1 MLYSR
6 VAIEGLAHVDAPER
20 VTSLELE
27 RSFEQTLTRLG
38 QRPGLVQTLTGVVER
53 RFFPETTQPSDAATE
68 AARRAIADAGI
79 DPQRIGIIVNTSVCK
94 DFIEPSIAS
103 TVHGNLGL
111 APECLN
117 FDVGNACLAFLNGM
131 EVVATLIERGQVDY
145 GLVVDGENSRFA
157 VGATVD
163 RLRAPTATEQDLR
176 DNFATLTLGS
186 GAAAMVLARS
196 DLARKTH
203 RFTGGVQLA
212 ASQHNS
218 LCRGQPDRMTTDAG
232 ALLTA
237 GVELAEQTWHKAQ
250 RELGW
255 SEDDLDLVVMHQV
268 GSTHSQ
274 TVLGR
279 LGVPRDRAFLTFA
292 EFGNIGPAAIPI
304 TLDKARKAG
313 RLDAG
318 DRVALMG
325 IGSGLNCAMMEVRW

>member
-20 VTSLELE
+20 VTSHALEQE
-27 RSFEQTLTRLG
+27 FEETLSRLG

-53 RFFPETTQPSDAATE
+53 RFFPSQTQPSDAATA
-68 AARRAIADAGI
+68 AARLALADAGV
-79 DPQRIGIIVNTSVCK
+79 DASQVGIIVNTSVCK

-111 APECLN
+111 PPECLN
-117 FDVGNACLAFLNGM
+117 FDIGNACLAFLNGM
-131 EVVATLIERGQVDY
+131 EVVATLIERGQLDY
-145 GLVVDGENSRFA
+145 GLIVDGENSRFA
-157 VGATVD
+157 VRATVE
-163 RLRAPTATEQDLR
+163 RLCASSATEQDLR

-196 DLARKTH
+196 DRASKPH
-203 RFTGGVQLA
+203 RFLGGVQLA

-237 GVELAEQTWHKAQ
+237 GVELASQTWQKAQ
-250 RELGW
+250 RELAW
-255 SEDDLDLVVMHQV
+255 NADDLDLVVMHQV
-268 GSTHSQ
+268 GSTHSR
-274 TVLGR
+274 TILER
-279 LGVPRDRAFLTFA
+279 LGLDAQRAYLTFA
-292 EFGNIGPAAIPI
+292 QFGNIGPAAIPI
-304 TLDKARKAG
+304 TLDKARAAG
-313 RLDAG
+313 RIDAG